1 MIKPLEESTVMNVSH
16 SFPSGALKPLQR
28 VEMAVNMLIEEHNTL
43 LQAMVDFN
51 VMGTDAWQNI
61 MLDEKDPN
69 EPHHHPQEG

>member
-1 MIKPLEESTVMNVSH
+1 MIKPVER
-16 SFPSGALKPLQR
+16 PSQDEGYDPLQLFTEW
-28 VEMAVNMLIEEHNTL
+28 EMRKHRAVNMLIEEHNTL